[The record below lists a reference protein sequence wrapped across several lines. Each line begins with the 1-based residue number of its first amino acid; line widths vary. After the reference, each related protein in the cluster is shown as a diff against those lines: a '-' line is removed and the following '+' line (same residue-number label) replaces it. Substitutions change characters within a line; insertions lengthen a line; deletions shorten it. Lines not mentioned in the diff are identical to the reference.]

1 VSGGT
6 VASAGRRGRRG
17 SRFWRALP
25 LAILLLISFFL
36 LVVVTGRATRAA
48 LEARNSRRV
57 EAGEAIGVRPWMTIP
72 YIASTYGV
80 PEETLFAA
88 LGLSA
93 TEERRRTPLRGL
105 ARREGRD
112 LDADIAALNA
122 VLDGRAPSPGRA
134 PPQPTPARTPGA
146 RP

>member
-1 VSGGT
+1 MAAAT
-6 VASAGRRGRRG
+6 GRRGRTGR
-17 SRFWRALP
+17 RIRRALP
-25 LAILLLISFFL
+25 LAILLLISLFL

-48 LEARNSRRV
+48 LEARNSQRV
-57 EAGEAIGVRPWMTIP
+57 QAGEAVGVRPWMTIP

-80 PEETLFAA
+80 PEDALFAA
-88 LGLSA
+88 LNLTA
-93 TEERRRTPLRGL
+93 TAEHRRTPLRAI

-122 VLDGRAPSPGRA
+122 AIDAGHPSPGR
-134 PPQPTPARTPGA
+134 TPGT